1 MDIFTYVSAQAL
13 RYFLTRSP
21 TLRAA
26 GLGGVLVKSCV
37 FVSGTWWINDCCA
50 SSNAGSS
57 WAEHALSQQ
66 RRHKLRLSLYYYS
79 STPTRRKGILEV
91 WTLLMNSYDFLFLTL
106 TSCRA
111 LCSFSSQLELNWT
124 MTEKRIKSFSL
135 HSLPRKISRERSL
148 WWQICDYNPAHLDSA

>member
-57 WAEHALSQQ
+57 WAEHA
-66 RRHKLRLSLYYYS
+66 HINYVY
-79 STPTRRKGILEV
+79 
-91 WTLLMNSYDFLFLTL
+91 
-106 TSCRA
+106 
-111 LCSFSSQLELNWT
+111 
-124 MTEKRIKSFSL
+124 
-135 HSLPRKISRERSL
+135 RS
-148 WWQICDYNPAHLDSA
+148 IIIPAHRHEEKAF